1 FCKRGLSQC
10 PLRSESNQ
18 SVRCRELTRCAK
30 TGCEQSQQGSP
41 YSITSSAKQ
50 LDVQS
55 VEHSFSVNPSGNFV
69 FELPHASSNCVWV
82 KFLTA
87 LRLAPLRFALFR
99 LAPLRLARSRSAP
112 LRLALFRLAPLRL
125 APLRLARSRAA
136 PLRSAPLRL
145 ASLRSAP

>member
-1 FCKRGLSQC
+1 MSSTAMKRG
-10 PLRSESNQ
+10 
-18 SVRCRELTRCAK
+18 SVNVRFAPKATKVLRCRELTRCANN
-30 TGCEQSQQGSP
+30 GCEQSQQGSP

-82 KFLTA
+82 KFLTPVGSA
-87 LRLAPLRFALFR
+87 PLRLAKPS
-99 LAPLRLARSRSAP
+99 LAPLRLAR
-112 LRLALFRLAPLRL
+112 LRWV
-125 APLRLARSRAA
+125 

-145 ASLRSAP
+145 ALRRLAFANQ